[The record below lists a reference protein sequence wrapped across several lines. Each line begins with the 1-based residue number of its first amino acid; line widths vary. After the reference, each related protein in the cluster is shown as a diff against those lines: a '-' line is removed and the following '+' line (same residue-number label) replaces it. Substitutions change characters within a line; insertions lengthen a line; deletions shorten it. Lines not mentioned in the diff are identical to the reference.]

1 MSTRKPGNLA
11 AVFTDLVDAQD
22 MPVTAA
28 IEHGAMT
35 LMLGTG
41 RSIQFQMPHA
51 LLAYVTQGADFW
63 IGNIGG
69 SGEAWLISVEMIEA
83 PRSRRSRRTPR
94 HSD

>member
-1 MSTRKPGNLA
+1 MITLDSHLTFIGVDEETGKPRCGF
-11 AVFTDLVDAQD
+11 FTDLVDAQD

-28 IEHGAMT
+28 IEHGAIT
-35 LMLGTG
+35 LMLGPG

-69 SGEAWLISVEMIEA
+69 SGDAWLISVEMIEA
-83 PRSRRSRRTPR
+83 P
-94 HSD
+94 